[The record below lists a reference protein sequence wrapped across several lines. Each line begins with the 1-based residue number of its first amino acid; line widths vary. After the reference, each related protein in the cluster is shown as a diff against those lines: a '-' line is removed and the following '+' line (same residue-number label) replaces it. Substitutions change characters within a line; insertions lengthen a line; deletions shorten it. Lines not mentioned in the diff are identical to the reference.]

1 MKQLYFNLLAVMLF
15 AITSAGFSSCSSDD
29 DDDKINVEYVDKSDS
44 GNVGTTK
51 TLVGTWRHNMS
62 DGGYYVYVFNADG
75 TGYYQEYDEG
85 RLHTP
90 DMYSWTY
97 NPNTKVV
104 MMIFGDEDDYAE
116 KWIVKTLDT
125 KTLII
130 INDDGYEEILTRQ

>member
-1 MKQLYFNLLAVMLF
+1 MKTLKYFSMMLVMLVCS
-15 AITSAGFSSCSSDD
+15 IGFVSCSDD
-29 DDDKINVEYVDKSDS
+29 DDDGNGNVE
-44 GNVGTTK
+44 

-62 DGGYYVYVFNADG
+62 GGGYYVYVFNADG
-75 TGYYQEYDEG
+75 SGYYQEYDEG

-104 MMIFGDEDDYAE
+104 MMVFGDEDDYVE
-116 KWIVKTLDT
+116 KWTIKTFDT
-125 KTLII
+125 KTLVI